1 MARFRCGL
9 IFPGY
14 RVERWYWEGGVA
26 MRKSAVAAFGIFG
39 NGLESAV
46 LALWCTAFLALA
58 PTIQTVED
66 SFAADDRLQRLE
78 LGTRSVLGHHM
89 VDTVFIGRSRDV
101 LPMAIVALHAV
112 KSAVATF
119 GIFGNGRESE
129 VLAHWRTA
137 VLPRGRVLRGR

>member
-1 MARFRCGL
+1 MVRFRYGL

-14 RVERWYWEGGVA
+14 RVERWYWKGGVA
-26 MRKSAVAAFGIFG
+26 MRKSAAAAFGIFG

-46 LALWCTAFLALA
+46 LAHWCTAFLALVPA
-58 PTIQTVED
+58 IQTVED

-89 VDTVFIGRSRDV
+89 VGTNFIGRSRDV

-129 VLAHWRTA
+129 VLAHWCTA
-137 VLPRGRVLRGR
+137 VLARGRVLRGR